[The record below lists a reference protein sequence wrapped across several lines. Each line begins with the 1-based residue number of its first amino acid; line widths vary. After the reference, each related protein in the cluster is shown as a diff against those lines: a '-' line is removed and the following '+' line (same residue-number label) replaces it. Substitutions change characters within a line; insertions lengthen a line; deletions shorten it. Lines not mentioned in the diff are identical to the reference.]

1 MVGSG
6 GEAALQHYLQGW
18 ASTRV
23 RMFFGDTGSQ
33 APPVRDLTESFADGK
48 LLLAILSSVDSRRF
62 PYAPV
67 SSATS
72 NCRAVVQ
79 DCWSAFKT
87 GKLLDP
93 DELVSGHCAAWQH
106 PRTMTLYLAELHATA
121 FPAPLKYPPAGG
133 QSDAPNARATNTSS
147 RSAIDSSVSGSTGE
161 GGLVASAQVTLDSL
175 KRLTETRED
184 RRAERNAERQ
194 SRKEFKGGS
203 HAFSDRL
210 ASLREIVSSAQGES
224 ATSEGRASSSRP
236 SRSATSHGSRA
247 KNRPLSRS
255 PPPPSVREDGP
266 VEFSAQPPAPSSS
279 SSMASFVMDY
289 RESQLMAASR
299 LSRSSSHRPSSHRSG
314 SGGGGGSRS
323 RSGRSASQGKVGY
336 GSYGGGGGGFD
347 EGDDDDAVSTSSFG
361 SCSVLDDNSGAATE
375 SPQAVALKHKLFAG
389 WLNALLLAKH
399 GPPTALPPVAASQRR
414 GLPPQPPRPPPQ
426 QHLDAATLVE
436 QATDAKLLLKV
447 LEALLDVSFSQTTVL
462 AQGGD
467 NAAKLANMTIVLRL
481 IKKELK
487 PFVKVRSTVQ
497 KDVLNGKAAT
507 VLNLLWCMMGARL
520 VKQLRAAG
528 CRVERVSELPSC
540 VLHWCN
546 GCLDT
551 VNPMGGAILTSEA
564 GMARKALLEELG
576 LPGDL
581 VGEVSGES
589 WVTGKLLLHLL
600 VRAGARKK
608 SLGGSAAAGDSDDD
622 DDALQAMAASS
633 SGGGGST
640 QILSRDLN
648 EWRDLLNPRY
658 AGTGAA
664 AGSKVAVW
672 AAAIGALSKG
682 AFKSIP
688 EGVLDAQLDCLVVW
702 KSPHAMTLLLAGLLV
717 AAGPKLPNVP
727 DFLPGAH
734 EVSRLFRHLFFLLLV
749 YFLAHRSC
757 LHLFQRAFQNLVHIE
772 LLLFSLTC
780 MPVSLSPGAV
790 RTCTS
795 RESCLRTTRP
805 WVGLLLLF

>member
-1 MVGSG
+1 MLESMFILFQFSNCILQCAIYSG

-18 ASTRV
+18 VSTRV
-23 RMFFGDTGSQ
+23 RMFFGDTVSQ
-33 APPVRDLTESFADGK
+33 APPIHDLTQSFADGK
-48 LLLAILSSVDSRRF
+48 LLLAVLSSVDSRRF
-62 PYAPV
+62 PFAPV

-87 GKLLDP
+87 AKLLDP

-121 FPAPLKYPPAGG
+121 FPAPLKYPPAGAEVV
-133 QSDAPNARATNTSS
+133 APSVPASNHRSSSS

-194 SRKEFKGGS
+194 SRKEFKSGS

-224 ATSEGRASSSRP
+224 ATGESRTNTSSSSRP

-247 KNRPLSRS
+247 NNRPLSRS

-266 VEFSAQPPAPSSS
+266 VEFSAQPAAPSSS

-289 RESQLMAASR
+289 RESQLMATSR
-299 LSRSSSHRPSSHRSG
+299 LSRSSSHRPSTNRSG
-314 SGGGGGSRS
+314 SGGGNGGSRS
-323 RSGRSASQGKVGY
+323 RSGRSASQGKA
-336 GSYGGGGGGFD
+336 SYGGYGGGSFD

-399 GPPTALPPVAASQRR
+399 GPPTAPPPPVAAGANSQRR

-462 AQGGD
+462 AQGVD
-467 NAAKLANMTIVLRL
+467 NAARLANMTIVLRL

-497 KDVLNGKAAT
+497 KDVLNGKATT

-551 VNPMGGAILTSEA
+551 VSPMNGSILTSEA
-564 GMARKALLEELG
+564 GVARKALLEELG
-576 LPGDL
+576 LPGDT

-600 VRAGARKK
+600 LRAGARKK
-608 SLGGSAAAGDSDDD
+608 SLGGSAPAGEDD
-622 DDALQAMAASS
+622 DDALYQGAMAASS
-633 SGGGGST
+633 SSGGGGGNT
-640 QILSRDLN
+640 QVLSRDLN
-648 EWRDLLNPRY
+648 EWRDLLNPRF
-658 AGTGAA
+658 AGAGAA

-727 DFLPGAH
+727 DFLPGPH
-734 EVSRLFRHLFFLLLV
+734 GVRRLFSHL
-749 YFLAHRSC
+749 
-757 LHLFQRAFQNLVHIE
+757 
-772 LLLFSLTC
+772 
-780 MPVSLSPGAV
+780 SLSLMSP
-790 RTCTS
+790 S
-795 RESCLRTTRP
+795 P
-805 WVGLLLLF
+805 LFLVSTG